1 MMTAP
6 LRWFL
11 HKSCAA
17 LPAAVAV
24 LATLIMFAVSPA
36 PTFAQTANS
45 AVPHIAAAAD
55 LQFAL
60 PEIVAA
66 FARSSG
72 QQVKVSFGSSGTF
85 ARQII
90 QGAPFELFLAADEN
104 SARQV
109 IDAQRSTGA
118 VAHYATGRLAL
129 FLPAG
134 SPINADRTLADF
146 TAAVRDGRLKRLA
159 IANPAHAPYGRAAR
173 EVLEKTGVWNEVQN
187 RLVLGDNAAQAAQ
200 FAASG
205 AAQAGLIPLSL
216 ARAPELAARGAY
228 VTLPEAWH
236 APLHQTLVQIKD
248 AGAVARAFA
257 AFLQGAEARAILARN
272 GFGLPPQ

>member
-6 LRWFL
+6 LRLFL
-11 HKSCAA
+11 HN
-17 LPAAVAV
+17 VFV
-24 LATLIMFAVSPA
+24 LFLAIFAVSPA
-36 PTFAQTANS
+36 PTFAQA
-45 AVPHIAAAAD
+45 AKADVPHIAAAAD

-66 FARSSG
+66 FARHSG

-85 ARQII
+85 ARQLI

-104 SARQV
+104 MARQV
-109 IDAQRSTGA
+109 VDAQRSSGA
-118 VAHYATGRLAL
+118 PIHYATGRLVL
-129 FLPAG
+129 FLPNG
-134 SPINADRTLADF
+134 SPINADRALADF

-216 ARAPELAARGAY
+216 ARAPELAQRGAY
-228 VTLPEAWH
+228 VTLSDTWH
-236 APLHQTLVQIKD
+236 TPLNQTLVQIKD
-248 AGAVARAFA
+248 AGPVARAFA
-257 AFLQGAEARAILARN
+257 TFLQGTEARTILARH
-272 GFGLPPQ
+272 GFGLPPL